1 LITVTL
7 SNIIYTEELEFVQR
21 GDGIV
26 SLTVQGH
33 ALFGDIVENKARG
46 LKKGESIVCAAVSYA
61 ALTLLKSIKIIG
73 DMEPRYT
80 LESGL
85 LRLAIN
91 WRELD
96 PKRKNVLKILLES
109 FIIGMLEIR
118 EKYRGIID
126 IHFI

>member
-1 LITVTL
+1 
-7 SNIIYTEELEFVQR
+7 
-21 GDGIV
+21 
-26 SLTVQGH
+26 
-33 ALFGDIVENKARG
+33 
-46 LKKGESIVCAAVSYA
+46 VSYA